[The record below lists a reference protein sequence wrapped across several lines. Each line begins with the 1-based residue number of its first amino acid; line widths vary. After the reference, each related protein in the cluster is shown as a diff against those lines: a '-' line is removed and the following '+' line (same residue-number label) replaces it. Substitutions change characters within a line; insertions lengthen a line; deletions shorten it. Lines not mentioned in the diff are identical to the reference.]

1 MAKKRKR
8 CRRVKSG
15 PRKGLCRLKRGHK
28 SGARKGKARSKRS
41 KRLSA
46 AVCRKSYQLVSYNP
60 VTGKKYKRAR
70 CATATK
76 RGKVRTHTP
85 RKVAGVKVAKIIAV
99 G

>member
-1 MAKKRKR
+1 MAKRKKKACPAGRFKSGKRKGR
-8 CRRVKSG
+8 CRPKGTKRKSA
-15 PRKGLCRLKRGHK
+15 K
-28 SGARKGKARSKRS
+28 

-46 AVCRKSYQLVSYNP
+46 AVCRKGYQLASHNP
-60 VTGKKYKRAR
+60 MTGKRYKRAR

-76 RGKVRTHTP
+76 RGKVKTHAP